1 MNILPKYSI
10 NNQKKF
16 IVLLW
21 ISLAILIIVS
31 ILSILIGSVKI
42 EFSELITILINPNQK
57 SPHANII
64 LNVRIPR
71 MIGALLAGSALSVSG
86 SLLQSV
92 MNNSLASPSIIGV
105 NSGAAFFAVLI
116 FACFPYQYE
125 LIPIAAFLGAFLTT
139 MLVYLIA
146 LKTGASRISIIL
158 AGVALSNIISAGID
172 FFTLILPDQL
182 LGTTSFMIG
191 GLAGLTLNKLY
202 APMLYIFTGLA
213 LSLLFAPSLN
223 ILNLGDELAGAVGMN
238 VKKYRFIFIAIAAL
252 LAGSAVSFTGLLGF
266 VGLLVPHITRMIIG
280 TDSRHLIPLSAL
292 FGAIFVIICD
302 TLVRVIFAPYEIPV
316 GIMMSFLGG
325 PFFIWLLINQRRGR
339 LNV

>member
-1 MNILPKYSI
+1 MNILPKSSI
-10 NNQKKF
+10 HNHKKF
-16 IVLLW
+16 TVMLL
-21 ISLAILIIVS
+21 ISLTVLIMVS
-31 ILSILIGSVKI
+31 LLSIIIGSVKI
-42 EFSELITILINPNQK
+42 ELSDLFYVLLHPSEA
-57 SPHANII
+57 SPYANII

-71 MIGALLAGSALSVSG
+71 LIGALLSGSALAVSG

-116 FACFPYQYE
+116 FACYPYQYQ
-125 LIPIAAFLGAFLTT
+125 LIPIAAFTGAFLTA

-158 AGVALSNIISAGID
+158 AGVAISNIISAGID
-172 FFTLILPDQL
+172 FLTLMSPDQL

-191 GLAGLTLNKLY
+191 GLTGLTLSKLY
-202 APMLYIFTGLA
+202 APMGYIFLGLI

-223 ILNLGDELAGAVGMN
+223 ILNLGDDLATSVGMN
-238 VKKYRFIFIAIAAL
+238 VKKYRFIFIVISAL
-252 LAGSAVSFTGLLGF
+252 LAGSAVSFAGLLGF
-266 VGLLVPHITRMIIG
+266 VGLLVPHITRMLIG
-280 TDSRHLIPLSAL
+280 TDSRHLIPLSAI
-292 FGAIFVIICD
+292 FGAIFVTLCD

-325 PFFIWLLINQRRGR
+325 PFFLWLLISQKRGKI
-339 LNV
+339 NV

>member
-1 MNILPKYSI
+1 
-10 NNQKKF
+10 
-16 IVLLW
+16 
-21 ISLAILIIVS
+21 
-31 ILSILIGSVKI
+31 
-42 EFSELITILINPNQK
+42 
-57 SPHANII
+57 
-64 LNVRIPR
+64 
-71 MIGALLAGSALSVSG
+71 
-86 SLLQSV
+86 
-92 MNNSLASPSIIGV
+92 
-105 NSGAAFFAVLI
+105 
-116 FACFPYQYE
+116 
-125 LIPIAAFLGAFLTT
+125 
-139 MLVYLIA
+139 
-146 LKTGASRISIIL
+146 
-158 AGVALSNIISAGID
+158 
-172 FFTLILPDQL
+172 
-182 LGTTSFMIG
+182 
-191 GLAGLTLNKLY
+191 
-202 APMLYIFTGLA
+202 MLYIFTGLA

-280 TDSRHLIPLSAL
+280 TDSRHLIPLSAI